1 MKINK
6 YLRRRGALAGVMLLV
21 LAVGLGFTS
30 INAYASIAGARNAAL
45 AMAFAL
51 EAYGYSF
58 VDGDAGLLPQG
69 GSQVVSVT
77 LYKNNTYVMI
87 AGGCEDAYDVDL
99 VVYDDNGRV
108 VGRDTDNSPVA
119 ATREITPRWTGTF
132 YIKVTMYNSTWNGAH
147 YVLLLG
153 RR

>member
-1 MKINK
+1 MANLIVTK
-6 YLRRRGALAGVMLLV
+6 LSPSAGRT
-21 LAVGLGFTS
+21 AEGDSYGPTRSFTS

-58 VDGDAGLLPQG
+58 VDGDAGLLPLG

-77 LYKNNTYVMI
+77 LYKNNTY
-87 AGGCEDAYDVDL
+87 
-99 VVYDDNGRV
+99 
-108 VGRDTDNSPVA
+108 
-119 ATREITPRWTGTF
+119 
-132 YIKVTMYNSTWNGAH
+132 STWNGAH
-147 YVLLLG
+147 YVLPLG